1 MALNESGDLIIEC
14 LEQELD
20 ILFEEFEQLE
30 GCSPLM
36 HIEYQRMM
44 NIRDKWANVARKL
57 IKLDIELEIMH
68 KIRKQSL
75 RTNCDVFV

>member
-20 ILFEEFEQLE
+20 MLFDEFEQLE
-30 GCSPLM
+30 
-36 HIEYQRMM
+36 YQKMM
-44 NIRDKWANVARKL
+44 NVRDKWADIALRL
-57 IKLDIELEIMH
+57 INLDIGPEIKH

-75 RTNCDVFV
+75 KLKCDVFI